1 MCGIAGRV
9 NFASGRR
16 WRRDRAAM
24 CDLIA
29 HRGPDGHGVYCDGA
43 VGFGHRR
50 LAIIDLSPAAR
61 SRCGRPTARWSSRST
76 ARSTT
81 TGSCRPN
88 SRKGHA
94 FRTESDTEVILAAYR
109 EWGPRA

>member
-9 NFASGRR
+9 NFASGAPVAPATVR
-16 WRRDRAAM
+16 AM

-50 LAIIDLSPAAR
+50 LAIIDLSPGGA
-61 SRCGRPTARWSSRST
+61 
-76 ARSTT
+76 
-81 TGSCRPN
+81 
-88 SRKGHA
+88 
-94 FRTESDTEVILAAYR
+94 
-109 EWGPRA
+109 